1 MRKRRKRGKASG
13 GSKFQRRGSV
23 SEAVGSA
30 GRKGNR
36 QVKDRLFRFLFE
48 KDREALLQLY
58 NGLNGTGYGD
68 ASLLQVVT
76 IEGTVYMVMKNDLAF
91 VLAGTLNLYEH
102 QSTINPNM
110 PVRMLVYL
118 AQEYQKVVETAE
130 ESLYGSK
137 LLLLPAPRCVVF
149 YNGKGQMPE
158 EQELRLSDA
167 FGKRKGAPDL
177 ELKVRVY
184 NINYGYNKEL
194 LGKCRLLEEYAMF
207 VEACRQCQ
215 REGSTMQEALDRAVN
230 YCISHGI
237 LSEILRIH
245 RGEVL
250 GMLLEE
256 FDAEKYE
263 RTIRKE
269 GIEIGLREG
278 RLKGRQEG
286 RLEGQQQGMERA
298 NKLTAILLSQKRIAD
313 LERSIQE
320 TAYQEM
326 LFQEFGL

>member
-1 MRKRRKRGKASG
+1 
-13 GSKFQRRGSV
+13 
-23 SEAVGSA
+23 
-30 GRKGNR
+30 
-36 QVKDRLFRFLFE
+36 
-48 KDREALLQLY
+48 
-58 NGLNGTGYGD
+58 
-68 ASLLQVVT
+68 
-76 IEGTVYMVMKNDLAF
+76 
-91 VLAGTLNLYEH
+91 
-102 QSTINPNM
+102 
-110 PVRMLVYL
+110 
-118 AQEYQKVVETAE
+118 
-130 ESLYGSK
+130 
-137 LLLLPAPRCVVF
+137 
-149 YNGKGQMPE
+149 
-158 EQELRLSDA
+158 
-167 FGKRKGAPDL
+167 
-177 ELKVRVY
+177 
-184 NINYGYNKEL
+184 
-194 LGKCRLLEEYAMF
+194 MF

-237 LSEILRIH
+237 LSEILRLH

-278 RLKGRQEG
+278 RLEG

>member
-1 MRKRRKRGKASG
+1 
-13 GSKFQRRGSV
+13 
-23 SEAVGSA
+23 
-30 GRKGNR
+30 
-36 QVKDRLFRFLFE
+36 
-48 KDREALLQLY
+48 
-58 NGLNGTGYGD
+58 
-68 ASLLQVVT
+68 
-76 IEGTVYMVMKNDLAF
+76 
-91 VLAGTLNLYEH
+91 
-102 QSTINPNM
+102 
-110 PVRMLVYL
+110 
-118 AQEYQKVVETAE
+118 
-130 ESLYGSK
+130 
-137 LLLLPAPRCVVF
+137 
-149 YNGKGQMPE
+149 
-158 EQELRLSDA
+158 
-167 FGKRKGAPDL
+167 
-177 ELKVRVY
+177 
-184 NINYGYNKEL
+184 
-194 LGKCRLLEEYAMF
+194 MF

-215 REGSTMQEALDRAVN
+215 REGSTMQEALDRAVD

-278 RLKGRQEG
+278 RLEGRLEGRQEGRLEG